1 MTNYVNSLEYN
12 FNIGISFLDK
22 TELSLGSTNYLPVL
36 VLEKA
41 PYT

>member
-12 FNIGISFLDK
+12 PNIGISFLDRA
-22 TELSLGSTNYLPVL
+22 ELSLGSINYLPVL
-36 VLEKA
+36 DLGRA